1 MSPTGLGAGL
11 NIPTF
16 GADLQNDRTRPDRG
30 SSVKRRRV
38 GSSTVSVPTKKI
50 YAIMGTML
58 GASWVLRDN
67 DAENLVRLSIGIEA
81 LATAFARRL
90 EAPRAFSSL
99 LILVVRY
106 QAGFRFEDV
115 VRRLSYY
122 L

>member
-1 MSPTGLGAGL
+1 MNASCRQGWRGAGL

-16 GADLQNDRTRPDRG
+16 GADLQNDRTRPDRGRHG

-50 YAIMGTML
+50 YAIMGPC

-90 EAPRAFSSL
+90 EVAA
-99 LILVVRY
+99 
-106 QAGFRFEDV
+106 
-115 VRRLSYY
+115 RL
-122 L
+122 

>member
-1 MSPTGLGAGL
+1 M
-11 NIPTF
+11 
-16 GADLQNDRTRPDRG
+16 
-30 SSVKRRRV
+30 KRRRV

-50 YAIMGTML
+50 YAIMDML

-81 LATAFARRL
+81 LATPSPGGSRS
-90 EAPRAFSSL
+90 PRAFSSL

-106 QAGFRFEDV
+106 QAGFN
-115 VRRLSYY
+115 LKM

>member
-1 MSPTGLGAGL
+1 MIERARIEDITEALW
-11 NIPTF
+11 
-16 GADLQNDRTRPDRG
+16 
-30 SSVKRRRV
+30 KRRRV

-67 DAENLVRLSIGIEA
+67 DAENLVRLSIGDRGA
-81 LATAFARRL
+81 CYSLRPAARGRR
-90 EAPRAFSSL
+90 AP

>member
-1 MSPTGLGAGL
+1 
-11 NIPTF
+11 
-16 GADLQNDRTRPDRG
+16 
-30 SSVKRRRV
+30 VKRRRV

-90 EAPRAFSSL
+90 EVAAQML
-99 LILVVRY
+99 
-106 QAGFRFEDV
+106 
-115 VRRLSYY
+115 
-122 L
+122 

>member
-1 MSPTGLGAGL
+1 MIERAR
-11 NIPTF
+11 IE
-16 GADLQNDRTRPDRG
+16 DG

-50 YAIMGTML
+50 YAIML

-90 EAPRAFSSL
+90 EVAA
-99 LILVVRY
+99 
-106 QAGFRFEDV
+106 
-115 VRRLSYY
+115 RL
-122 L
+122 

>member
-1 MSPTGLGAGL
+1 MNASCRQGWRGAGL

-30 SSVKRRRV
+30 SSVRRRRV
-38 GSSTVSVPTKKI
+38 GSSTLSVPKI

-58 GASWVLRDN
+58 GASGCCEIN

-90 EAPRAFSSL
+90 EVAA
-99 LILVVRY
+99 
-106 QAGFRFEDV
+106 
-115 VRRLSYY
+115 RL
-122 L
+122 